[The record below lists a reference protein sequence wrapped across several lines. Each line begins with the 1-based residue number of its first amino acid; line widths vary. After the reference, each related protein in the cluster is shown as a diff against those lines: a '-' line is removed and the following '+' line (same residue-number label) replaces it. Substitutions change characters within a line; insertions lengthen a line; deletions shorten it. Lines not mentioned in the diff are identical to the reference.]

1 MKTIHVSFLGKVFS
15 DQRGQT
21 LVWMGFLLVAL
32 MATGGFTVDVGHYY
46 MVRSDLKAMPMRRRW
61 RAWLIYSPPSTRLA
75 RLHLH

>member
-46 MVRSDLKAMPMRRRW
+46 MVRSETPKQCQCGGVGGRG
-61 RAWLIYSPPSTRLA
+61 
-75 RLHLH
+75 